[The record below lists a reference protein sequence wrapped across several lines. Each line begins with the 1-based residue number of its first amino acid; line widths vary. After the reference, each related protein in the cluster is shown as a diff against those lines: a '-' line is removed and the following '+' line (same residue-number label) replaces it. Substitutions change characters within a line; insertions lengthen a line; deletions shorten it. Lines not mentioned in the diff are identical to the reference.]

1 MNRIP
6 ACRDLNAKPP
16 CLSLIAILSER
27 ILSEKVWKGM
37 FFCKLFLVFGL
48 RQTGSPLWGGEEKKT
63 HEISPGT
70 PLTRVEQ
77 NLRMVASDPW
87 T

>member
-1 MNRIP
+1 
-6 ACRDLNAKPP
+6 
-16 CLSLIAILSER
+16 LSER
-27 ILSEKVWKGM
+27 ILSEKVWKEM
-37 FFCKLFLVFGL
+37 FFVSCFWLLVCGKPA
-48 RQTGSPLWGGEEKKT
+48 RPLQGGEEKKT